1 LFPKRDRPVPDFNK
15 VIHVKKIHKKRL
27 VKSSFWKEVISKN
40 YDCMLNID
48 PKEVE
53 YHICAGKKQVK
64 YEGFWYITKPTKGN
78 DPPEIEIFQ
87 VNRNIVDMNGRLEM
101 ILFNSR
107 WRQYYLGREFS
118 HAKGTVR
125 DVIVWTDNDRNEL
138 VWRRYT
144 NVMALHTV
152 VLKKEKLYLP
162 DRLTS
167 LIQEFL
173 GEKTWRFQ
181 RDKEKKDKTVVS
193 RFEAKRVEIVTFM
206 IKLLKLKNMDRMREF
221 RADIIK
227 MDDELML
234 RKWGISDLAAMLPLF
249 PTDAEVAQMRGARV
263 SEKSALI
270 ERWFFVISR
279 VPDISKR
286 MKLWAF
292 THTFNDNLYPTTD
305 TLSKLQHTAEE
316 LLSSTSL
323 KQMFGLTL
331 QLCNFCNE
339 NRANMRNMYGFRI
352 DSLSAIPRTTLE
364 YLVQLAYEKF
374 PSSLNFIKEFE
385 GKLTDV
391 ITSDFAQLQNNFQT
405 LESELRSITREL
417 ENGTNQGREFR
428 KYMGRFVTGANLKI
442 DTTREFFDTVLERFH
457 DLEVAFCTP
466 GDFTLGGAHGQGLE
480 GIYVLEDF
488 RCRMAKVHNH
498 ILRQEKTQRDRLRL
512 EQGRVERQK
521 RIQERKQKLKQSKAA
536 VDKKAGAEDHPV
548 LRFVS
553 RRKRKIFK
561 VEETPA
567 FQELLKVKARMDQ
580 HRQAKLSTS
589 V

>member
-1 LFPKRDRPVPDFNK
+1 MSSPEDDQKPNLKRFQSAPLRLNHVADPFVNSSSSIDVDLDTPVDTKEQIELSLPPMAFDDGPPRYGPPGSDPMHDDPSLSRFVEAALGGPPSGPPGGPPGGPPPLGGPPTGGPPSGPPQSPPPGPPNSRRRSQPRKGKYDHLFPKRDRPVPDFNK

-64 YEGFWYITKPTKGN
+64 YEGFWYITKPTKGF

-206 IKLLKLKNMDRMREF
+206 IKLLKLKNMERMREF

-270 ERWFFVISR
+270 ER
-279 VPDISKR
+279 
-286 MKLWAF
+286 L
-292 THTFNDNLYPTTD
+292 
-305 TLSKLQHTAEE
+305 
-316 LLSSTSL
+316 
-323 KQMFGLTL
+323 
-331 QLCNFCNE
+331 
-339 NRANMRNMYGFRI
+339 FR
-352 DSLSAIPRTTLE
+352 R
-364 YLVQLAYEKF
+364 LA
-374 PSSLNFIKEFE
+374 
-385 GKLTDV
+385 
-391 ITSDFAQLQNNFQT
+391 
-405 LESELRSITREL
+405 
-417 ENGTNQGREFR
+417 
-428 KYMGRFVTGANLKI
+428 
-442 DTTREFFDTVLERFH
+442 
-457 DLEVAFCTP
+457 
-466 GDFTLGGAHGQGLE
+466 
-480 GIYVLEDF
+480 
-488 RCRMAKVHNH
+488 
-498 ILRQEKTQRDRLRL
+498 
-512 EQGRVERQK
+512 
-521 RIQERKQKLKQSKAA
+521 
-536 VDKKAGAEDHPV
+536 
-548 LRFVS
+548 
-553 RRKRKIFK
+553 
-561 VEETPA
+561 
-567 FQELLKVKARMDQ
+567 
-580 HRQAKLSTS
+580 
-589 V
+589 